1 MNKLEISSPTSD
13 SMSSLFDFLE
23 TELKLAN
30 VPKKTVA
37 QINIAIDEIFS
48 NIIRYSGAT
57 NAIVNIDIDD
67 NFVTLSFT
75 DNGIPYNPLEHE
87 EPDITLSTEERNI
100 GGLGIYM
107 VKKIMDMVSY
117 EYINQCNIFTMKK
130 KIN

>member
-57 NAIVNIDIDD
+57 NAIVNIDTDD

-130 KIN
+130 KIY

>member
-57 NAIVNIDIDD
+57 NAIVNIDTDD

-117 EYINQCNIFTMKK
+117 EYINQCNIFTIKK
-130 KIN
+130 KIY